1 MGTEYKLEVLQNAA
15 KKLGIL
21 GVTCDVTR
29 IGQDLVFFIH
39 SVAKPI
45 KILVIP
51 EGVSKIRVR
60 KEVQP
65 KLEKLLTKT
74 MKSKLEEQG
83 VMVLLNIFKTE
94 IKVEHLKIPGT
105 VKEIE
110 DKAFWNVAG
119 IEKITIGEGC
129 KRIGMGAFYLCET
142 VKIDLPESLEV
153 IEDYAFRRSSL
164 MEIKIPKQVKKIG
177 TSVLKGCQELKSVEI
192 EGNLEEIQE
201 EAFSMCKGL
210 VDVELPKSCVQIGER
225 AFKGCSNIRH
235 IEFPDSLEVIG
246 SAAFVS
252 CRLTEITLPKSLRV
266 IDNSAF
272 HENELERVTL
282 SEGIET
288 IGHNAFFMCHSLKDI
303 NFPSTLKSIG
313 KWAFNLCSLRSV
325 ALPR

>member
-225 AFKGCSNIRH
+225 AFKDCS
-235 IEFPDSLEVIG
+235 IEHLIIPNTVEKVENR
-246 SAAFVS
+246 AF
-252 CRLTEITLPKSLRV
+252 
-266 IDNSAF
+266 
-272 HENELERVTL
+272 ENNEKLKTIF
-282 SEGIET
+282 IESRNT
-288 IGHNAFFMCHSLKDI
+288 D
-303 NFPSTLKSIG
+303 IG
-313 KWAFNLCSLRSV
+313 KQSFANCGNLRRINYNESEIKSRIAKLFKKRQ
-325 ALPR
+325 